1 MTTQHLTVRQL
12 QETDLKRFEREY
24 WKWMDHAHSYNWWD
38 SVEALFTADC
48 AELGV
53 RVDDIEF
60 RISYSQGDG
69 ACFKGRVDLQDL
81 MQRTGLAVEY
91 PALYL
96 GVCNDGS
103 YALIRNRSNHSFSVG
118 TTYECY
124 AAQTAPDG
132 VFKDLSQQDWEELI
146 YAQEADCDL
155 EQKVI
160 DFCDELNDK
169 LYKMLQDEYEYLTS
183 EEQFIESCE
192 ANEITFEIEEEAA
205 CE

>member
-12 QETDLKRFEREY
+12 QETDPKRFQKEY
-24 WKWMDHAHSYNWWD
+24 WKWVNHTHSYDWWD
-38 SVEALFTADC
+38 SVEELFTADC
-48 AELGV
+48 AELDV
-53 RVDDIEF
+53 TVDSISF
-60 RISYSQGDG
+60 RASCSQGDG
-69 ACFKGRVDLQDL
+69 ACFTGRVELPAL
-81 MQRTGLAVEY
+81 MRHTGLDVEY

-96 GVCNDGS
+96 GICNDGS
-103 YALIRNRSNHSFSVG
+103 YARIRNRSNHSYSVG
-118 TTYECY
+118 VTYECY

-132 VFKDLSQQDWEELI
+132 VFKDLSQEDWEELI
-146 YAQEADCDL
+146 YAQEADCNL

-183 EEQFIESCE
+183 EEEFIGSCE
-192 ANEITFEIEEEAA
+192 ANEITFEIEEEES